1 MNLYEKEVAKKHEIA
16 KQEELES
23 KLGHI
28 VDVPKT
34 DFGNI
39 NHGNTSRRFFMYP
52 QLAATMTRVDEQLI
66 YRLKV
71 ILEAISSGQKGDTQK
86 FDAYCTDTPKLYA
99 NLYG

>member
-1 MNLYEKEVAKKHEIA
+1 MNLYEKEVAKQHEIA

-52 QLAATMTRVDEQLI
+52 
-66 YRLKV
+66 
-71 ILEAISSGQKGDTQK
+71 
-86 FDAYCTDTPKLYA
+86 
-99 NLYG
+99 